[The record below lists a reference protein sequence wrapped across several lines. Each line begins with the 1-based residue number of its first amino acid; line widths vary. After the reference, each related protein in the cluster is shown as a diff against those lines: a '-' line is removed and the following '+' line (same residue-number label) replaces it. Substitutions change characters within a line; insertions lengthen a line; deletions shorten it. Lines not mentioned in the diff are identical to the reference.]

1 MGSEEECIQAVQSQ
15 CPTATIA
22 STPIDIGVSGY
33 GQCFCQYGDNMEE
46 DPSSVWQIC
55 LLKAP
60 THSPTPAPTTL
71 APTAAPTTAVPTAAP
86 TRACESGTFI
96 DTSHPDR
103 CQPCRAGRFSD
114 APNSLTCTTCSAGR
128 VAALD
133 RSTYCALCP
142 GYVPTTPHNTCAQY
156 THTPLHLTNYC
167 KISGA
172 HILRMAWI
180 RSRLLL
186 STTPLATAWI
196 VSRAWYPQ
204 TTARH
209 AMRVHQG
216 QGLCPTAPGTQ
227 PRPPAIN

>member
-1 MGSEEECIQAVQSQ
+1 MYSQ
-15 CPTATIA
+15 TGPEPELSCA
-22 STPIDIGVSGY
+22 SIPKYICCYHLAHPHTLTSP
-33 GQCFCQYGDNMEE
+33 NR
-46 DPSSVWQIC
+46 PSSSVAPTFSPTII
-55 LLKAP
+55 KAP

-227 PRPPAIN
+227 PRPPAINKK